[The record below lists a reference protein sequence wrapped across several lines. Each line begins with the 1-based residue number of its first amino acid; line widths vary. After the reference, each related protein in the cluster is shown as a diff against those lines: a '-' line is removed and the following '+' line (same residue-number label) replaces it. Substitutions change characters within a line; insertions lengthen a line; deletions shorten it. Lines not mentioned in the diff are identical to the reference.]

1 MREMAYRRQQGNPPY
16 SRLIRLLYTDT
27 NQARCE
33 SEAIRMATNLRERK
47 AEWDIT
53 DTEALGPTP
62 TFPGR
67 LRGRYRWHIILR
79 GRNPR
84 ELLDK
89 VEVPKGWSVDI
100 DPVALT

>member
-1 MREMAYRRQQGNPPY
+1 M
-16 SRLIRLLYTDT
+16 
-27 NQARCE
+27 
-33 SEAIRMATNLRERK
+33 RMATNLRQRR

-53 DTEALGPTP
+53 DTEVLGPMP
-62 TFPGR
+62 AFPAR

-89 VEVPKGWSVDI
+89 AEVPKGWNVDI